1 MSNTP
6 QFGTAEY
13 VEQAGVEQ
21 CKTCGQPIVGQ
32 YYKVNGATAC
42 SSCAQKTE
50 SLIPEDNNPAFIR
63 GIVFGICG
71 AIAGLILYSGFGI
84 ITGWTIGY
92 LSLAVGYIVSRS
104 IMFGSGGL
112 GGRRYQIAAV
122 VLTYAAVSMSAVPIF
137 ISQSM
142 KEKPA
147 QTASSTSPATD
158 AQGSTQASTLNPI
171 SALAILALL
180 GLASPFLEL
189 AEPASGVLG
198 LIILFVGINIA
209 WKMTAGSKISVMG
222 PYNA

>member
-13 VEQAGVEQ
+13 VEQSGVDR
-21 CKTCGQPIVGQ
+21 CKTCGQAIAGE
-32 YYKVNGATAC
+32 YFRVNGATAC
-42 SSCAQKTE
+42 PSCAQKVG

-63 GIVFGICG
+63 GIVFGIGG
-71 AIAGLILYSGFGI
+71 AIVGLILYSAFTI
-84 ITGWTIGY
+84 ISGWTIGY
-92 LSLAVGYIVSRS
+92 LSLAVGYIVARS
-104 IMFGSGGL
+104 MMFGSAGL

-147 QTASSTSPATD
+147 QTASSTSPTTD

-171 SALAILALL
+171 SALAILAIL

-198 LIILFVGINIA
+198 LIILFVGINVA
-209 WKMTAGSKISVMG
+209 WKMTAGSRISVMG